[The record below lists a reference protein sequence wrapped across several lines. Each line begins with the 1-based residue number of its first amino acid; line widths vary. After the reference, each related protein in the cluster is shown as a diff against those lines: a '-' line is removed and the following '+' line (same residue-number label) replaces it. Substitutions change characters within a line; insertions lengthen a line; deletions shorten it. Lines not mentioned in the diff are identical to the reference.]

1 MAQPFL
7 RWAGGKRWLA
17 PKLGPIIK
25 EKLEGRFFEPFLG
38 GAALFFSVAPK
49 RAVLSDINEE
59 LINTY
64 QTAEDCPYEI
74 IQSLKKLRVCS
85 ATYERIRY
93 SNPQDRIER
102 AVRFIFLNRTC
113 YGGLHRCNKN
123 GDFNVPYGGGS
134 RTPKLLWEKGVLK
147 VASEVL
153 REAKI
158 RYYVSDFED
167 VIEEAKSG
175 DIIYCDPTYATTE
188 RAQFDRYNGNIF
200 AWEDQKR
207 LAKACHRAFQRDVL
221 VIVSNAY
228 CRDIRK
234 LYPSAYAI
242 CLERSKGIGNRAR
255 NGNTGFEYLIIL
267 DPKHQR
273 KHWKH
278 IGDIERV
285 TNRHRA

>member
-134 RTPKLLWEKGVLK
+134 RTPKFLWEKGVLK

-188 RAQFDRYNGNIF
+188 RAQFDHYNGNIF
-200 AWEDQKR
+200 AWEDQ
-207 LAKACHRAFQRDVL
+207 
-221 VIVSNAY
+221 
-228 CRDIRK
+228 
-234 LYPSAYAI
+234 
-242 CLERSKGIGNRAR
+242 
-255 NGNTGFEYLIIL
+255 
-267 DPKHQR
+267 
-273 KHWKH
+273 
-278 IGDIERV
+278 
-285 TNRHRA
+285 